1 MGGEPGFSLTHSE
14 FNEFLFAPVGVQENG
29 MTVSV
34 FSALTRLGF
43 DPWREAK
50 RLSGLSGDLAARA
63 LGEMIERWAAGGWKK
78 VDSALVAAGLVR
90 LLPRHGGESPSSSEA
105 APARTAR
112 PSHSSQLDLWRWKLS
127 TVPAVLW
134 LVIFVLVMGVIYAM
148 SANSEKPWAGDPG
161 SDLPRKSAPRD

>member
-1 MGGEPGFSLTHSE
+1 MGGDPGFSLTHSE

-50 RLSGLSGDLAARA
+50 RLSGLSGDHAARA

-90 LLPRHGGESPSSSEA
+90 LLPSHGGETSSVSEPTA
-105 APARTAR
+105 ARPMR
-112 PSHSSQLDLWRWKLS
+112 PSHPSQLELWRWKLS
-127 TVPAVLW
+127 TVPATLW
-134 LVIFVLVMGVIYAM
+134 LVIFVLVLGVIYAM
-148 SANSEKPWAGDPG
+148 SASGESSWSGDPS
-161 SDLPRKSAPRD
+161 SDIPSKSAPRE

>member
-1 MGGEPGFSLTHSE
+1 MGGDSSFSLTHSE

-50 RLSGLSGDLAARA
+50 RLSSLPGDHAVRA

-78 VDSALVAAGLVR
+78 VDSALVAAGLVQ
-90 LLPRHGGESPSSSEA
+90 LLPSHGGDRQSPVEQVA
-105 APARTAR
+105 ARSGRPAN
-112 PSHSSQLDLWRWKLS
+112 PSQLELWRWKLS

-148 SANSEKPWAGDPG
+148 SASAEKPWSGDPA
-161 SDLPRKSAPRD
+161 SDIPRKSAPR

>member
-1 MGGEPGFSLTHSE
+1 MGGDPSFSLTHSE

-50 RLSGLSGDLAARA
+50 RLSGLSGDHAVQA
-63 LGEMIERWAAGGWKK
+63 LVEMIERWAAGGWEK
-78 VDSALVAAGLVR
+78 VDSALVAAGLVQ
-90 LLPRHGGESPSSSEA
+90 LLPSHGGERQSSSEQA
-105 APARTAR
+105 AVRTAR
-112 PSHSSQLDLWRWKLS
+112 PSHPSQLELLRWKLS

-148 SANSEKPWAGDPG
+148 SASSEKPWSGDPA
-161 SDLPRKSAPRD
+161 SNIPRKSAPRE

>member
-1 MGGEPGFSLTHSE
+1 MGGDPSFSLTHSE

-50 RLSGLSGDLAARA
+50 RLSGLSGDLATRA
-63 LGEMIERWAAGGWKK
+63 LGEMIERWAAGGWQK
-78 VDSALVAAGLVR
+78 VDSALVAAGLVL
-90 LLPRHGGESPSSSEA
+90 LLPSHGGETPSASEPTA
-105 APARTAR
+105 ARPMR
-112 PSHSSQLDLWRWKLS
+112 PSHPSQLDLLRWKLS

-148 SANSEKPWAGDPG
+148 SASSEKPWSGDPG
-161 SDLPRKSAPRD
+161 SDIPRNSAPRD